1 MRFISRRNFRMTCGA
16 LTAADKLVMILW
28 AMQRFSC
35 RDRAGIAQRMNS
47 SQRFR
52 VVRTQADHGNG
63 HRDQDA
69 CRATGN
75 PPIPSCVSC
84 CDRQSLLLS
93 MFYWQL
99 VKNRVI
105 IVECYSGKHGAASR
119 VSHDSSEERT
129 CPFDSLT
136 LRRDSL
142 LTSLA
147 GFSVI
152 SFGYVRCLRPFSF
165 VACWLS
171 FSPVPAL

>member
-1 MRFISRRNFRMTCGA
+1 MTCGA
-16 LTAADKLVMILW
+16 LTAADKLIMILW
-28 AMQRFSC
+28 ARLRFGCS
-35 RDRAGIAQRMNS
+35 DRAGIAQGMIS
-47 SQRFR
+47 SHGFR
-52 VVRTQADHGNG
+52 VVRTQPDHGNG
-63 HRDQDA
+63 HHDQDA

-84 CDRQSLLLS
+84 CDRHGLTSFEVLLATYYALS
-93 MFYWQL
+93 GM
-99 VKNRVI
+99 
-105 IVECYSGKHGAASR
+105 ECYSGKHGAASR

-142 LTSLA
+142 LTSSA

-152 SFGYVRCLRPFSF
+152 SFGYVRCLRPFRCD
-165 VACWLS
+165 ACWLS